1 MGKSTYISTNLN
13 TEQIRFMLLLDDL
26 ELDIFS
32 LQDLKKL
39 TGTQFNHVSDLA
51 ENLIDKNILSRIER
65 GKYCRA
71 NFRDE
76 SVIGCHLV
84 VDGAVAYWSALN
96 KHGMTEQFPNLTF
109 IQTSRLKQAKVVF
122 GVRYKFIKINP
133 VKLTGIISAGYG
145 NHSFRIT
152 DIEKTFVDCFDLPQY
167 SGGYEELIRAFNKA
181 PLNGDKLINY
191 SRDIGNYA
199 VMKRMGF
206 LAELLEKPGLK
217 HFIRESKENL
227 NFRYTLFDPRGED
240 QGEFVN
246 AWRLRMNLSR
256 ERILQICNNNF

>member
-1 MGKSTYISTNLN
+1 MGKSTYISANLN

-39 TGTQFNHVSDLA
+39 TGTHFNNVSDLA
-51 ENLIDKNILSRIER
+51 ENLIDKKILSRIER

-84 VDGAVAYWSALN
+84 ADGAVAYWSALN

-109 IQTSRLKQAKVVF
+109 IQTTRLKQAKVVF
-122 GVRYKFIKINP
+122 GVHYKFIKINP

-191 SRDIGNYA
+191 SRSIENYA

-246 AWRLRMNLSR
+246 PWRLRMNLSS
-256 ERILQICNNNF
+256 ERILQICNNPF